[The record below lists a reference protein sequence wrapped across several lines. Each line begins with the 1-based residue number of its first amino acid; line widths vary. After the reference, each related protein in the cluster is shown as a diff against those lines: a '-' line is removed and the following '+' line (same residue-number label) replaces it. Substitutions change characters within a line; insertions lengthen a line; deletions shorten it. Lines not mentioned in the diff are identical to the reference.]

1 MDTTTSRIPW
11 NRKLDVTACSI
22 GEELGRRCVHRGN
35 RGWQNGW
42 PACGQRKELSR
53 SVAGWRRDG
62 MAFHT
67 TKKSFP
73 GLFCC
78 CYCFFFGFC
87 LFVCFK
93 TLLMHTTTW
102 HQYPALP
109 RTNEMTT
116 GPIMVPDG
124 NKKNSPLVNCWFSL
138 YSGLPLSSQISI

>member
-11 NRKLDVTACSI
+11 NRKLDVTVCSI

-62 MAFHT
+62 MAFQT

-78 CYCFFFGFC
+78 CCYFGFC

-116 GPIMVPDG
+116 GPIMVFDG
-124 NKKNSPLVNCWFSL
+124 NKRNSLLVCCWFSL